1 MGKELL
7 TLGEIEIKK
16 NKFYRHKTPM
26 FSKDV
31 PYRTKQCR
39 TKVTKFFAGNENFV
53 RRKFLSDENFDR
65 QKILSGE

>member
-16 NKFYRHKTPM
+16 NKFYRHKTPI

-53 RRKFLSDENFDR
+53 RRKF
-65 QKILSGE
+65 